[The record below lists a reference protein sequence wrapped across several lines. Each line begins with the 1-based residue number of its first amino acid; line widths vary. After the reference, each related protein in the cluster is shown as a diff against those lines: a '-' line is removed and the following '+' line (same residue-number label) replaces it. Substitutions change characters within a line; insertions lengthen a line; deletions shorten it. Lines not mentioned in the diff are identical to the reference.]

1 MSSPG
6 SSSNYSRLTGGS
18 HDALACFDRLSRI
31 VVATPSGDYQLS
43 SRYEPPKPRP
53 RVSTTQ
59 RIAWPFYLIRSCL
72 LEKML
77 EANPLCAEC
86 TATEVEW
93 VSTSIGVTLCAD
105 CAIAHR
111 KLGTNISRL
120 RSIYMDLW
128 SPRLVECIVESM
140 GNSQV
145 SDKGFEHVRS

>member
-1 MSSPG
+1 MADKTNAG
-6 SSSNYSRLTGGS
+6 
-18 HDALACFDRLSRI
+18 
-31 VVATPSGDYQLS
+31 
-43 SRYEPPKPRP
+43 
-53 RVSTTQ
+53 
-59 RIAWPFYLIRSCL
+59 L